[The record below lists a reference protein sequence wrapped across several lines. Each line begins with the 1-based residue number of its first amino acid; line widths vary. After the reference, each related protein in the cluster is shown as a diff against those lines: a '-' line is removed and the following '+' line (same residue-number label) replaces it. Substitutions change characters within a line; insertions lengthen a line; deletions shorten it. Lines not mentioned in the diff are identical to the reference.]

1 MDEFKK
7 YLQQH
12 REDLDADEPRP
23 LVWQKVQQQI
33 QPPKQTARIV
43 SFAWVRYAVAACVL
57 VLAGIG
63 VWYLAK
69 PAAEVTTAKVE
80 LQKQEPVIQTNPPTI
95 TTPEKKLAEETKTVM
110 ASNNT
115 PSILPKSKQVV
126 SNKTNTQTE
135 NIDVV
140 LNNLQSS
147 FAQMISMQ
155 KNKINSTPIY
165 AEGADY
171 FNDFKIQMN
180 QMDADE
186 KQVRK
191 DIKTN
196 GMKEEMV
203 GQLIN
208 IYQKKLDLLKQLQ
221 LEMTKLNN
229 RFKQNRGPIDTTK
242 TYFIN
247 I

>member
-12 REDLDADEPRP
+12 REALDADEPRP
-23 LVWQKVQQQI
+23 MVWQKLQQQM
-33 QPPKQTARIV
+33 QPPKQSARII
-43 SFAWVRYAVAACVL
+43 SFTWVRYAVAACVL

-63 VWYLAK
+63 VWYIAQ
-69 PAAEVTTAKVE
+69 PTTVVTTAKVE
-80 LQKQEPVIQTNPPTI
+80 PKKQSPILKENAETI
-95 TTPEKKLAEETKTVM
+95 KAPESKLIEETKS
-110 ASNNT
+110 AIANNAMPVT
-115 PSILPKSKQVV
+115 KPNAKQNT
-126 SNKTNTQTE
+126 SADKTNA
-135 NIDVV
+135 NNVDAV
-140 LNNLQSS
+140 LNNLQNS

-171 FNDFKIQMN
+171 FNDFKLQMN

-196 GMKEEMV
+196 GLREDMI

-221 LEMTKLNN
+221 LEMSKLNN